1 MFKAE
6 LYIKTT
12 CISSKLAEEFLVL
25 NRAVFSY
32 IADASPNFNI
42 REFEIVHYFIH
53 FVRRTHK
60 YISSIKLLCK
70 QNFHIQNVYYVGRV
84 AQSV

>member
-12 CISSKLAEEFLVL
+12 CISGKLAEEFLVL
-25 NRAVFSY
+25 NRPVFY
-32 IADASPNFNI
+32 IADTRPVFNI
-42 REFEIVHYFIH
+42 RQFEIVHYIIH

-60 YISSIKLLCK
+60 YIDHIK
-70 QNFHIQNVYYVGRV
+70 
-84 AQSV
+84 